1 MQQWA
6 FDTAAV
12 CNISA
17 SRDPAAAAVWSG
29 NTQHGYG
36 GGAGGSSGNQWK
48 YRHTGGHTRGHSL
61 QYELP
66 YRV

>member
-29 NTQHGYG
+29 NTQHGYRGEVKEETSG
-36 GGAGGSSGNQWK
+36 G
-48 YRHTGGHTRGHSL
+48 GHSL
-61 QYELP
+61 TNESSMSHHAGFKQIL
-66 YRV
+66 